1 MANGSDPNDPASV
14 PPGEPTID
22 TDGDVLTDAQEAELG
37 TNPELADS
45 DGDGLTDF
53 AEVGFEPGSATG
65 TDPLLTDTDGDG
77 VGDGDEVTNGTDP
90 TDPTSA

>member
-1 MANGSDPNDPASV
+1 M
-14 PPGEPTID
+14 PPGEPTVD
-22 TDGDVLTDAQEAELG
+22 TDGDMLTDAQEAELG

-65 TDPLLTDTDGDG
+65 TDPLLIDTDGDG

-90 TDPTSA
+90 PDPASS

>member
-1 MANGSDPNDPASV
+1 M
-14 PPGEPTID
+14 
-22 TDGDVLTDAQEAELG
+22 LTDAQEAELG

-65 TDPLLTDTDGDG
+65 TNPLVVDTDGDG
-77 VGDGDEVTNGTDP
+77 VGDGEEVANGTDP
-90 TDPTSA
+90 TDPASA

>member
-1 MANGSDPNDPASV
+1 MALIQTTPPACHLAS
-14 PPGEPTID
+14 PTVD
-22 TDGDVLTDAQEAELG
+22 TDGDLLTDAQEAELG

-65 TDPLLTDTDGDG
+65 TDPRLRDTDGDG
-77 VGDGDEVTNGTDP
+77 VGDGDEVANGTDP
-90 TDPTSA
+90 TDPTSS